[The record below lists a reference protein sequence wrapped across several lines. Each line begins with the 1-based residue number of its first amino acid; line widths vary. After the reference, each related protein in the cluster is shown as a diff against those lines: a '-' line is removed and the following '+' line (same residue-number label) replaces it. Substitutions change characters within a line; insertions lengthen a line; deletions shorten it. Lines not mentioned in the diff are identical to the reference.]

1 MFLTGFKS
9 GQEHISVFNF
19 KKEFEMKKLSVLLL
33 LISTTAFAK
42 IDPTVKVWLGNNKK
56 KSLFHEHKVVPEL
69 PWLDV
74 KDEELKFPEKSI
86 ILTHVRKAIEILPK
100 VLNSEEF
107 KQGILAYTRKN
118 GKQEFSRNYLWNNKE
133 EKLTNKEILNTLF
146 EGNEY
151 TLPKTENQ
159 MNLHVKMKKC
169 KKWENI
175 FKRKWCK
182 GIIGHTYPKSSEWIT
197 VNWQFYKG
205 YKAPQIV
212 NNLVHEWIHLL
223 GFTHGPK
230 KTMGEEITYVAGK
243 LAQRIA
249 QKMINQEN

>member
-1 MFLTGFKS
+1 MKTLTFILLMF
-9 GQEHISVFNF
+9 
-19 KKEFEMKKLSVLLL
+19 
-33 LISTTAFAK
+33 STTVFAEV
-42 IDPTVKVWLGNNKK
+42 DPSIRVWLGNTKK
-56 KSLFHEHKVVPEL
+56 NLIEHNHKKIPEL

-86 ILTHVRKAIEILPK
+86 ILTHVRKAIELLPK
-100 VLNSEEF
+100 VLNSDEF
-107 KQGILAYTRKN
+107 KQGILLYTRKN
-118 GKQEFSRNYLWNNKE
+118 GKKEFSRNYLWNEKD
-133 EKLTNKEILNTLF
+133 EKLTNEEMLKVLF
-146 EGNEY
+146 EANEF
-151 TLPKTENQ
+151 TIPKTENQ

-169 KKWENI
+169 KKWENFI
-175 FKRKWCK
+175 KRKWCK

-223 GFTHGPK
+223 GFTHGSK

-249 QKMINQEN
+249 QKMIVQEKIN